1 MRRAGQ
7 VGRPSMRPTQ
17 RFSIALGTLTALV
30 VIGVLGYVTLE
41 GLGFED
47 ALYLTIVTLTTIGY
61 GDVVPHTTAGRVF
74 TMALILVGLG
84 NVFYIASVAAEMVI
98 EGHLRDVLGR
108 NAMQRRINGLRDHV
122 IVCGYGRF
130 GRVVADEIRKNDSP
144 LVVIDVDPAREE
156 ELKRAGVP
164 YLIGS
169 ALDDDVLAQAGL
181 DRAAAIVVATPSD
194 PDNVFITLSIREK
207 SQTIRIHARGESDA
221 ALRRLELAGANQ
233 AMTAYHSGGRRMA
246 ASILRP
252 TVVDFLELSLP
263 GHKQDVALEEVHVGG
278 GSKLI
283 GRTIAQIEEGC
294 ARLRVVGVRRGED
307 EMRVVPETSTAIA
320 ADDLLVVIGAGDSLR
335 QLAADA
341 AG

>member
-1 MRRAGQ
+1 
-7 VGRPSMRPTQ
+7 MRPTQ
-17 RFSIALGTLTALV
+17 RFSIALGTLAVLV
-30 VIGVLGYVTLE
+30 AVGVGGYVLLD
-41 GLGFED
+41 GLSFGD
-47 ALYLTIVTLTTIGY
+47 AIYLTVVTLTTIGY
-61 GDVVPHTTAGRVF
+61 GDVVPHTTAARVF
-74 TMALILVGLG
+74 TMALILVGIG
-84 NVFYIASVAAEMVI
+84 NVFYLASVGAEMVI

-108 NAMQRRINGLRDHV
+108 NAMQRRINELRDHV

-130 GRVVADEIRKNDSP
+130 GRVVADEIRKNDCP
-144 LVVIDVDPAREE
+144 LLVIDVDPAREE

-181 DRAAAIVVATPSD
+181 DRASAIVVATPSD

-263 GHKQDVALEEVHVGG
+263 GHKQDVALEEVHVVAGLEAGRPDDRADRGG
-278 GSKLI
+278 VRAPAR
-283 GRTIAQIEEGC
+283 GRRTPRRGGHARRPRDVDRDRGGRPARRHRRRRQPPPARRGRRGC
-294 ARLRVVGVRRGED
+294 SARLG
-307 EMRVVPETSTAIA
+307 
-320 ADDLLVVIGAGDSLR
+320 
-335 QLAADA
+335 
-341 AG
+341 

>member
-1 MRRAGQ
+1 
-7 VGRPSMRPTQ
+7 MRPTQ
-17 RFSIALGTLTALV
+17 RFTIALGTLAVLV
-30 VIGVLGYVTLE
+30 AVGVTGYVLIE
-41 GLGFED
+41 GLSFGD

-61 GDVVPHTTAGRVF
+61 GDVYPHTTAGRVF

-84 NVFYIASVAAEMVI
+84 NVFYLASVAAETVI

-130 GRVVADEIRKNDSP
+130 GRVVADEIRKNDQP
-144 LVVIDVDPAREE
+144 LLVIDVDPAREE
-156 ELKRAGVP
+156 DLKRAGIP

-181 DRAAAIVVATPSD
+181 DRAKAIVVATPSD

-263 GHKQDVALEEVHVGG
+263 GHKQDVALEEVHIAGTSTLV
-278 GSKLI
+278 
-283 GRTIAQIEEGC
+283 GRTIAQIEEH
-294 ARLRVVGVRRGED
+294 APRLRVVGVRRGED
-307 EMRVVPETSTAIA
+307 DMRVVPETSTTVA

-335 QLAADA
+335 QLASDA